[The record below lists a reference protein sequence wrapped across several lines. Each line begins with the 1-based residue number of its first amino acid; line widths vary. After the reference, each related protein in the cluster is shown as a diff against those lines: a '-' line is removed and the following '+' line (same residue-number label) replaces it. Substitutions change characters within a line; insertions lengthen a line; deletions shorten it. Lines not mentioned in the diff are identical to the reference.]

1 MNALFNGADV
11 SAEISRYLALDVPM
25 GNVAAISEERA
36 TERPYQLIEK
46 VLLSFARWK
55 SLFRLGTAARPS

>member
-25 GNVAAISEERA
+25 GNVAGISEERA
-36 TERPYQLIEK
+36 RNAHI
-46 VLLSFARWK
+46 S
-55 SLFRLGTAARPS
+55 